1 MDNPWIDARTHGQGE
16 GSKMGMRWQVAVE
29 SSQDAAAAVRAGAVA
44 LELQQGAP
52 ERVRAICTQVRHQA
66 DGILI
71 SVSLPAPRSP
81 AALQASLQPL
91 REAGVDR
98 VAVPLGEAATA
109 ASLLRLLAGASWR
122 GGEAGGPVLMP
133 VLSLPGGVV
142 SPDAVGRLEALVS
155 LALRESVQ
163 ALVIDLDA
171 GASDPGAIWRAR
183 PVPARV
189 PRLIRTLQR
198 AGIEVGVRVTTG
210 RQDLAR
216 LLDWGADFA
225 TLACWERDA
234 RGERVL
240 DVDRLLERLRDPR
253 TPQQRVPLAG

>member
-1 MDNPWIDARTHGQGE
+1 
-16 GSKMGMRWQVAVE
+16 MGMRWQVAVE
-29 SSQDAAAAVRAGAVA
+29 SSQDAAAAVRAGAVG
-44 LELQQGAP
+44 LDLLQSAP

-71 SVSLPAPRSP
+71 SVTLPPPRSP
-81 AALQASLQPL
+81 AALRASLQPL

-98 VAVPLGEAATA
+98 VAVPLGDAATA
-109 ASLLRLLAGASWR
+109 AAMLRLLAGTAWR
-122 GGEAGGPVLMP
+122 AGLSDGPVLMP
-133 VLSLPGGVV
+133 VLSLPAGVV
-142 SPDAVGRLEALVS
+142 PADAVGRLEALVS
-155 LALRESVQ
+155 LSLREGVQ

-171 GASDPGAIWRAR
+171 AASPAGAFWRAR

-198 AGIEVGVRVTTG
+198 SGIEVGVKVQTP

-225 TLACWERDA
+225 SLACWERDA

-253 TPQQRVPLAG
+253 TPQSCASRVG